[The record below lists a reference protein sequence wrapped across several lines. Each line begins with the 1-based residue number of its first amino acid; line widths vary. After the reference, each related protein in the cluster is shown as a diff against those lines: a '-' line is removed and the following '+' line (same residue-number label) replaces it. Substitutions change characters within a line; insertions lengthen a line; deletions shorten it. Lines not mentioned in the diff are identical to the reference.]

1 MILKKMKILI
11 TEDKRKQLAYRILD
25 DKLSEL
31 TRKDFDLD
39 GHQQVLFIDSDGDIV
54 MRWSK
59 KQRNLY
65 VSERLI
71 SPLRVF
77 SFEDVEE
84 NMLVSWW
91 FKNRFN
97 IDPDAVYFVT
107 PGSLDW
113 EGMGLTGMMGEF

>member
-1 MILKKMKILI
+1 MRIII

-39 GHQQVLFIDSDGDIV
+39 GHPQTLLINDDGDIV

-59 KQRNLY
+59 KQNNLY
-65 VSERLI
+65 VSERII

-77 SFEDVEE
+77 SFEDIEE

-91 FKNRFN
+91 VKNRLN
-97 IDPDAVYFVT
+97 IEPDAVYFVA

>member
-1 MILKKMKILI
+1 MILKKMKIFI

-31 TRKDFDLD
+31 SRKDFDLD
-39 GHQQVLFIDSDGDIV
+39 GHQQVLFIDGDGDIV

-97 IDPDAVYFVT
+97 IDPDAVYFVA

>member
-1 MILKKMKILI
+1 MKILI

-31 TRKDFDLD
+31 SRKDFDLD
-39 GHQQVLFIDSDGDIV
+39 GHQQVLFIDGDGDIV

-59 KQRNLY
+59 RHNNLY
-65 VSERLI
+65 VSERFI
-71 SPLRVF
+71 SSIRLF
-77 SFEDVEE
+77 SFEDIEE

-91 FKNRFN
+91 VKNRLN
-97 IDPDAVYFVT
+97 IEPDAVYFVS

-113 EGMGLTGMMGEF
+113 EGMGLAGMMGEF